1 MYDTERIES
10 IRKQLWECG
19 KNLSDKQILQLDA
32 VYTKLAQ
39 KLIHEY
45 VDKLKEDREKKINQG
60 KK

>member
-1 MYDTERIES
+1 MYDTERIEN
-10 IRKQLWECG
+10 IRKQLWDCS

-45 VDKLKEDREKKINQG
+45 VDKLKEDREKK
-60 KK
+60 